1 MVKELI
7 ATFESQGGT
16 FERPYIGVRYKMVD
30 QKTAI
35 LNEVVEGA
43 FVETIIEDSP
53 ADIAGLLEQDIITQV
68 DGKKLDGENDQSL
81 AKIILN
87 KKVGDTM
94 DLDVWRDGKVLN
106 ITITL
111 EAYSE

>member
-1 MVKELI
+1 
-7 ATFESQGGT
+7 
-16 FERPYIGVRYKMVD
+16 MVD

-43 FVETIIEDSP
+43 FVETIIKGSP
-53 ADIAGLLEQDIITQV
+53 ADTAGLLEQDIITRV
-68 DGKKLDGENDQSL
+68 DGNKIDGENDQSL

-94 DLDVWRDGKVLN
+94 DLDVWREGKTLK

-111 EAYSE
+111 EAFSE